1 MASAAE
7 AEVGAL
13 FINSKAAV
21 GLRLVLKGMGHPQPP
36 TPSMTDN
43 STASGIVK
51 TSIKQRRSRA
61 IDMQLYW

>member
-21 GLRLVLKGMGHPQPP
+21 GLRIALEEIGHHQPP
-36 TPSMTDN
+36 TSIMMDN
-43 STASGIVK
+43 FTASGIVNS
-51 TSIKQRRSRA
+51 SIKQHRCGKL
-61 IDMQLYW
+61 D